1 MWAQRNSL
9 MMKKNENI
17 KDRLVTISA
26 SIVIFAII
34 ADVMLSMSIDVLEKQ
49 LVSIYGVILFIGII
63 AAIYLPSQYLLLR
76 FVNNAS
82 KEIRV
87 KSCYFRI
94 AYRAVVF
101 SQYVIAGIMLS
112 TVLQIVL
119 TGKYS
124 IGLLIAATVL
134 SFTLATIIMAVFSYR
149 FFSWF
154 KSSTY
159 QKTKKNYTTL
169 ALLLF
174 YGVAGSAAAISI
186 GAHDIA
192 FNSIMLN
199 ELSNSSLP
207 SSSPGIIGREIL
219 PQTDIKFSEI
229 STNSLGSITGSLY
242 IMGLVI
248 LIPAF
253 ILAWAGSAVLL
264 KNYSQRLGQF
274 KFWIVISIPL
284 VLYTI
289 TVIPTVLNPS
299 GKVTY
304 YEEAFI
310 SIRLINKLTVI
321 AGSILFGVAF
331 LAIGRTMQEQK
342 QDNQDSDSNISIDNN
357 SVKYVKY
364 YMLISAYGVMTFAN
378 LVATPVHHSTWPPF
392 GLAASS
398 FVSTAAFLL
407 SLGFYSSAVS
417 VSHDTRLRKL
427 IREYVKDHQQHM
439 KFLDNIGTAQG
450 EQEIQKRVL
459 ETLKHSSDIMEQD
472 SGVQSSMT
480 DNEIKDY
487 LQLVL
492 KELKT
497 GNDGERI

>member
-1 MWAQRNSL
+1 M
-9 MMKKNENI
+9 
-17 KDRLVTISA
+17 
-26 SIVIFAII
+26 
-34 ADVMLSMSIDVLEKQ
+34 
-49 LVSIYGVILFIGII
+49 
-63 AAIYLPSQYLLLR
+63 
-76 FVNNAS
+76 
-82 KEIRV
+82 
-87 KSCYFRI
+87 
-94 AYRAVVF
+94 F
-101 SQYVIAGIMLS
+101 SQYVIAGIMLI

-124 IGLLIAATVL
+124 VGLLIAATVI
-134 SFTLATIIMAVFSYR
+134 SFTLATIIMVVFSYR

-159 QKTKKNYTTL
+159 QKTKKNYATL

-199 ELSNSSLP
+199 ELSTSSSP
-207 SSSPGIIGREIL
+207 SSSPGIIGREMM

-229 STNSLGSITGSLY
+229 SINSLGTITGSLY
-242 IMGLVI
+242 IMGLVM

-274 KFWIVISIPL
+274 KFWIVISVPL
-284 VLYTI
+284 VLYSI

-342 QDNQDSDSNISIDNN
+342 QVTSQDNNSNISIDT
-357 SVKYVKY
+357 SSIKYVKY

-378 LVATPVHHSTWPPF
+378 LVATPVHHSTWP
-392 GLAASS
+392 
-398 FVSTAAFLL
+398 LL
-407 SLGFYSSAVS
+407 V
-417 VSHDTRLRKL
+417 
-427 IREYVKDHQQHM
+427 
-439 KFLDNIGTAQG
+439 
-450 EQEIQKRVL
+450 
-459 ETLKHSSDIMEQD
+459 
-472 SGVQSSMT
+472 
-480 DNEIKDY
+480 
-487 LQLVL
+487 
-492 KELKT
+492 
-497 GNDGERI
+497 

>member
-1 MWAQRNSL
+1 
-9 MMKKNENI
+9 MKKNDDI

-34 ADVMLSMSIDVLEKQ
+34 VDVMLSMSIDVLEKQ
-49 LVSIYGVILFIGII
+49 LVSMYGVILFIGIT
-63 AAIYLPSQYLLLR
+63 AAIYIPSQYLLLR

-82 KEIRV
+82 KDIRV
-87 KSCYFRI
+87 KSSYFGI

-101 SQYVIAGIMLS
+101 SQYVIAGIMLI

-124 IGLLIAATVL
+124 VGLLIAATVI
-134 SFTLATIIMAVFSYR
+134 SFTLATIIMVMFSYR

-174 YGVAGSAAAISI
+174 YGIAGSAAAISI

-207 SSSPGIIGREIL
+207 SSSLGIIGREIM

-229 STNSLGSITGSLY
+229 SINSLGTITGSFY

-248 LIPAF
+248 LMPAF

-264 KNYSQRLGQF
+264 KNYSHRLGQF
-274 KFWIVISIPL
+274 KFWIVISVPL
-284 VLYTI
+284 VLYII

-310 SIRLINKLTVI
+310 SLRLINKLTVI

-342 QDNQDSDSNISIDNN
+342 QVTSQDNDSNISIDSN
-357 SVKYVKY
+357 SIKYVKY

-417 VSHDTRLRKL
+417 VSHDTRLRRL
-427 IREYVKDHQQHM
+427 IRQYVKDHQQHM

-480 DNEIKDY
+480 DNEMK
-487 LQLVL
+487 VL
-492 KELKT
+492 KEIKT
-497 GNDGERI
+497 EGPTS